1 MGALSPPLP
10 IFTERIRGQPRMIT
24 DEKRHSAS
32 PSLQEVLEILSER
45 KKTSTRLFVTLD
57 GPCATGKT
65 TLARQLAEACQ
76 GQVIHTDDFV
86 IPHARKTPEQL
97 AIPGGNCD
105 VDRLVREVVLPYTQ
119 GRPVRYRRYDFRADR
134 LLPAE
139 PLAETGL
146 LILEGSYCNLP
157 PIRERAD
164 LRLFLTASRETRVAR
179 LRKRESPASLQRFFD
194 LWIPLEDAYFDA
206 FHLPDEG
213 CLLLRSSENPAPESG
228 CP

>member
-1 MGALSPPLP
+1 
-10 IFTERIRGQPRMIT
+10 MIT

-157 PIRERAD
+157 PIRERAG

-213 CLLLRSSENPAPESG
+213 CLLLRSSEDPAPESG